1 MTNERANDIV
11 DLASLASQKL
21 ELKVIETV
29 LQFPGSVIAPTVI
42 LLAGKLITLAAGY
55 MLFVGK
61 NEKDVSVVFHE
72 MTTAALNDAVN
83 LSKTAKDK
91 GVNPFISKEI
101 KE

>member
-1 MTNERANDIV
+1 MTNERVADVI

-21 ELKVIETV
+21 EVKVIETV
-29 LQFPGSVIAPTVI
+29 LQFPGHVIAPTVI

-61 NEKDVSVVFHE
+61 NEKDVSNVFHE

-83 LSKTAKDK
+83 LNKATKDK
-91 GVNPFISKEI
+91 CANPFISKEI